1 MKRWKKVGIFVW
13 SSLPFIVLA
22 NMTSIEAD
30 ALDRAYA
37 SKECQYN
44 AYKLREKDYQAR
56 YDEGF
61 ENGRSFGYGQA
72 KVVAFDFLIEI
83 LEGMGAI
90 DDTEEEKEVKTA
102 SNGLDSNSI

>member
-1 MKRWKKVGIFVW
+1 MKRWKKVGIFLW
-13 SSLPFIVLA
+13 SALPFIVLA
-22 NMTSIEAD
+22 NITSIEAD

-44 AYKLREKDYQAR
+44 AIKLREKDYQAR

-61 ENGRSFGYGQA
+61 ENGRSVGYGQA